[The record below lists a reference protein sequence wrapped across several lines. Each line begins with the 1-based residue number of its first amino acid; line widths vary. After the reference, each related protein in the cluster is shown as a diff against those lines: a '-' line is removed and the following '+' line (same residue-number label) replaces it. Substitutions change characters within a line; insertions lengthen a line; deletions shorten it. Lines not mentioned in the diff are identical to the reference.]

1 MTKDDWTTIGRIPRN
16 STDEWMIK
24 TGRYW
29 NIDVVDIR
37 LHSNDNPTKKGVR
50 LNFDEIK
57 LLKQILD
64 KVNTNENS
72 RSEKNIED

>member
-29 NIDVVDIR
+29 NIDVVDI
-37 LHSNDNPTKKGVR
+37 DYIVM
-50 LNFDEIK
+50 IVQ
-57 LLKQILD
+57 LK
-64 KVNTNENS
+64 
-72 RSEKNIED
+72 RA